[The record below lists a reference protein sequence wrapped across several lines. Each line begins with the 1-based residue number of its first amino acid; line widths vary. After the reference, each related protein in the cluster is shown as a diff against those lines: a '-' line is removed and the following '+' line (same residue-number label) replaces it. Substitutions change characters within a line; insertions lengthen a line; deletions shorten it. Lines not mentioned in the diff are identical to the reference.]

1 MKLKLIKTPRPVQ
14 KDMVCLTSYG
24 AFKWTSVGAVV
35 EVSEEAGYEILN
47 KWKACFEIVA
57 STQSSTQ
64 SDEAPKK
71 KKTTKM
77 AASPANK
84 MVGSDDKEES
94 ED

>member
-35 EVSEEAGYEILN
+35 EVSEAAGYEILN
-47 KWKACFEIVA
+47 KWKACFEIA
-57 STQSSTQ
+57 SSSTQ
-64 SDEAPKK
+64 SDEEPKK

-77 AASPANK
+77 TASPANK
-84 MVGSDDKEES
+84 MVGSDDKEKS